1 MESKQ
6 KRYQLEQKGKKYIL
20 SIQTFQDKLRFVC
33 IEFSSDKQ
41 IIYIGQFNILELTKI
56 SSVFSSVT
64 EISEALDLFDEMI
77 VKQKINIELKENY
90 LNLNILIKNP
100 NKPDEKFT
108 IKLILFNRANS
119 GVNTQN
125 DTKSTNVVINQN
137 DSTSDYNKIDENLVY
152 SPNTENKQEPK
163 TPTINEKN
171 VESPVINNQI
181 QEEQIINSPSN
192 NIIVA
197 SNYQIQSS
205 NINTNTDINNNFS
218 EQYIQSQNIS
228 NNDNINQNYEP
239 TTNDINIISQEQYI
253 NSSEQ
258 VNNNN
263 HGEDLNLYSPKINSD
278 EKKNIHIDGNESS
291 SVDNYIQQFLQSSG
305 NVATEETSPLNL
317 VSSNEQYIQQSQE
330 NIELNQQLIQD
341 NQDYHTNL
349 ISQENQTSNIDFS
362 PQTQNNIQ
370 INKTTETDNSS
381 KEMQYIQQQNQIST
395 MNISSQGQYIQQ
407 QGEITPTIN
416 SIENYIP
423 QTTNTNI
430 TTQNEYYQSIQQ
442 PTAINSNT
450 ITTTTNQTQYIQ
462 IPTTKI
468 TTQKQYIIQNQP
480 LETQALNYNITEN
493 QIKKVKKIKNEKI
506 ILPLLPQQQEQPK
519 IEENNYE
526 SSAQIYSEPIQQPIM
541 PQPQIIV
548 QDNPELETL
557 RNENARLKEEINLLK
572 NQMQIYI
579 NENETLKTKTIVKSE
594 IQNNSQ
600 EILLLKQE
608 IERLSIELARFNEY
622 KIQKE
627 EEIDILN
634 IQIQKLLKRIKELE
648 RINEDLRAYIA
659 KISQMKSG
667 ENNAEQID
675 ALCIQDTR
683 LEIIRG
689 DIIENA
695 KELELLTRRI
705 CNNKYKKISLNL
717 IYKAIID
724 SDRANVFHNK
734 CDSAKMTLVLV
745 KSGND
750 KRFGG
755 FTSCNWEG
763 NSIEKKDENA
773 FVFSLDNL
781 KIYNIISGE
790 GAIGCYPN
798 FGPVFLGCQIR
809 IYDQFFRN
817 GGTTFEKGV
826 NYETKEDF
834 ELTGGLRKF
843 DIKDIEVYSVEL
855 MSK

>member
-90 LNLNILIKNP
+90 LNLNILIKNQ

-108 IKLILFNRANS
+108 ITLILFNRANS

-171 VESPVINNQI
+171 VDSPVINNQN

-197 SNYQIQSS
+197 SNYQIQSP

-228 NNDNINQNYEP
+228 NNDNINQNYELA
-239 TTNDINIISQEQYI
+239 TNDIKILSQEQYI
-253 NSSEQ
+253 NSPEQ

-263 HGEDLNLYSPKINSD
+263 HGEDLNIYSPKINSN
-278 EKKNIHIDGNESS
+278 EKKNIHINGNESS

-381 KEMQYIQQQNQIST
+381 KEMQYIQQENQIST
-395 MNISSQGQYIQQ
+395 TNISSQGQYIQQ

-442 PTAINSNT
+442 PTTINSNT
-450 ITTTTNQTQYIQ
+450 ITTTTNQTQYVQ

-667 ENNAEQID
+667 ENNTEQID

>member
-171 VESPVINNQI
+171 VDSPVINNQN

-192 NIIVA
+192 NIIVS
-197 SNYQIQSS
+197 SNYQIQSQ

-239 TTNDINIISQEQYI
+239 TTNDINIISQDQYI

-263 HGEDLNLYSPKINSD
+263 HGEDLNIYSPKINSN
-278 EKKNIHIDGNESS
+278 EKKNIHINGNESS

-317 VSSNEQYIQQSQE
+317 ISSNEQYIQQSQE

-381 KEMQYIQQQNQIST
+381 KEMQYIQQQNQVST
-395 MNISSQGQYIQQ
+395 TNISSQGQYIQQ
-407 QGEITPTIN
+407 QGEITPSIN
-416 SIENYIP
+416 SIENYLP
-423 QTTNTNI
+423 QTNNTNI

-667 ENNAEQID
+667 ENNTEQID

>member
-125 DTKSTNVVINQN
+125 DTKSTNVAINQN
-137 DSTSDYNKIDENLVY
+137 NSTSDYNKIDENLVY
-152 SPNTENKQEPK
+152 SPNTQNKQEPK

-291 SVDNYIQQFLQSSG
+291 SVDNYIQQFLQSPG

-395 MNISSQGQYIQQ
+395 TNISSQGQYIQQ
-407 QGEITPTIN
+407 QDEITPTIN

-430 TTQNEYYQSIQQ
+430 TNQNEYYQSIQQ

-506 ILPLLPQQQEQPK
+506 ILPLLPQQKEQPK

-526 SSAQIYSEPIQQPIM
+526 SSEQIYSEPIQQPIM

-548 QDNPELETL
+548 QDNTELETL
-557 RNENARLKEEINLLK
+557 RNENVRLKEEINLLK

-608 IERLSIELARFNEY
+608 IERLRIELARFNEY

-659 KISQMKSG
+659 KISQIKSG

-755 FTSCNWEG
+755 FTSYNWEG

>member
-33 IEFSSDKQ
+33 IEVSSDKQ

-90 LNLNILIKNP
+90 LNLNILIKNQ

-125 DTKSTNVVINQN
+125 DTKSTNVVINKN

-152 SPNTENKQEPK
+152 SPNTQNKQEPK

-395 MNISSQGQYIQQ
+395 TNISSQGQYIQQ
-407 QGEITPTIN
+407 QDEITPTIN

-430 TTQNEYYQSIQQ
+430 TNQNEYYQSIQQ

-608 IERLSIELARFNEY
+608 IERLRIELARFNEY

-667 ENNAEQID
+667 ENNTEQID

-843 DIKDIEVYSVEL
+843 DIKDIEVYSV
-855 MSK
+855 K

>member
-33 IEFSSDKQ
+33 IEVSSDKQ

-90 LNLNILIKNP
+90 LNLNILIKNQ

-152 SPNTENKQEPK
+152 SPNRENKQEPK

-263 HGEDLNLYSPKINSD
+263 HGEDLNIYSPKINSD
-278 EKKNIHIDGNESS
+278 EKKNIHINGNESS

-395 MNISSQGQYIQQ
+395 TNISSQGQYIQQ

-608 IERLSIELARFNEY
+608 IERLRIELARFNEY

-667 ENNAEQID
+667 ENNTEQID

>member
-263 HGEDLNLYSPKINSD
+263 HGEDLNIYSPKINSD

-305 NVATEETSPLNL
+305 NVAKEETSPLNL

-395 MNISSQGQYIQQ
+395 TNISSQGQYIQQ

-430 TTQNEYYQSIQQ
+430 TNQNEYYQSIQQ
-442 PTAINSNT
+442 PTDINSNT

-526 SSAQIYSEPIQQPIM
+526 SSAQIYSESIQQPIM

-608 IERLSIELARFNEY
+608 IERLRIELARFNEY

-667 ENNAEQID
+667 ENNTEQID

>member
-90 LNLNILIKNP
+90 LNLNILIKNQ

-263 HGEDLNLYSPKINSD
+263 HSEDLNIYSPKINSD

-381 KEMQYIQQQNQIST
+381 KEMQYIQQENQIST
-395 MNISSQGQYIQQ
+395 TNISSQGQYIQQ

-430 TTQNEYYQSIQQ
+430 TNQNEYYQSIQQ
-442 PTAINSNT
+442 PTTINSNT

-608 IERLSIELARFNEY
+608 IERLRIELARFNEY

-667 ENNAEQID
+667 DNNTEQID

>member
-33 IEFSSDKQ
+33 IEVSSDKQ

-90 LNLNILIKNP
+90 LNLNILIKNQ

-125 DTKSTNVVINQN
+125 DTKSTNVAINQN
-137 DSTSDYNKIDENLVY
+137 NSTSDYNKIDENLVY
-152 SPNTENKQEPK
+152 SPNKENKQGQK
-163 TPTINEKN
+163 TPIINEKN

-317 VSSNEQYIQQSQE
+317 ISSNEQYIQQSQE
-330 NIELNQQLIQD
+330 NIELNQQSIQD

-395 MNISSQGQYIQQ
+395 TNISSQGQYIQQ
-407 QGEITPTIN
+407 QGEITPNIN

-442 PTAINSNT
+442 PTTINSNT

-541 PQPQIIV
+541 QQPQIIV

-608 IERLSIELARFNEY
+608 IERLRIELARFNEY

-667 ENNAEQID
+667 ENNKEQID

>member
-33 IEFSSDKQ
+33 IEVSSDKQ
-41 IIYIGQFNILELTKI
+41 TTYIGQFNILELTKI

-90 LNLNILIKNP
+90 LNLNILIKNQ

-137 DSTSDYNKIDENLVY
+137 DSTCDYNKIDENLVY

-171 VESPVINNQI
+171 VESPVINNQN

-263 HGEDLNLYSPKINSD
+263 HGEDLNIYSPKINSD

-395 MNISSQGQYIQQ
+395 TNISSQGQYIQQ

-430 TTQNEYYQSIQQ
+430 TNQNEYYQSIQQ

-600 EILLLKQE
+600 EISLLKQE
-608 IERLSIELARFNEY
+608 IERLRIELARFNEY

>member
-33 IEFSSDKQ
+33 IEVSSDKQ
-41 IIYIGQFNILELTKI
+41 TTYIGQFNILELTKI

-90 LNLNILIKNP
+90 LNLNILIKNQ

-263 HGEDLNLYSPKINSD
+263 HGEDLNIYSPKINSD

-395 MNISSQGQYIQQ
+395 TNISSQGQYIQQ
-407 QGEITPTIN
+407 QDEITPTIN

-442 PTAINSNT
+442 PTTINSNT

-608 IERLSIELARFNEY
+608 IERLRIELARFNEY

>member
-90 LNLNILIKNP
+90 LNLNILIKNQ

-395 MNISSQGQYIQQ
+395 TNISSQGQYIQQ
-407 QGEITPTIN
+407 QGEITPNIN

-608 IERLSIELARFNEY
+608 IERLRIELARFNEY
-622 KIQKE
+622 KIQKD

-667 ENNAEQID
+667 ENNTEQID

>member
-33 IEFSSDKQ
+33 IEVSSDKQ

-90 LNLNILIKNP
+90 LNLNILIKNQ

-152 SPNTENKQEPK
+152 SPNTQNKQEPK

-263 HGEDLNLYSPKINSD
+263 HGEDLNIYSPKINSD

-395 MNISSQGQYIQQ
+395 TNISSQGQYIQQ

-430 TTQNEYYQSIQQ
+430 TNQNEYYQSIQQ

-608 IERLSIELARFNEY
+608 IERLRIELARFNEY
-622 KIQKE
+622 KIQKD

-667 ENNAEQID
+667 ENNTEQID

>member
-33 IEFSSDKQ
+33 IEVLSDKQ
-41 IIYIGQFNILELTKI
+41 TTYIGQFNILELTKI

-395 MNISSQGQYIQQ
+395 TNISSQGQYIQQ

-430 TTQNEYYQSIQQ
+430 TNQNEYYQSIQQ

-608 IERLSIELARFNEY
+608 IERLRIELARFNEY

-667 ENNAEQID
+667 ENNTEQID

>member
-33 IEFSSDKQ
+33 IEVSSDKQ
-41 IIYIGQFNILELTKI
+41 TTYIGQFNILELTKI

-192 NIIVA
+192 NIIVS
-197 SNYQIQSS
+197 SNYQIQSQ
-205 NINTNTDINNNFS
+205 NINTNTDINNNFP

-228 NNDNINQNYEP
+228 NNNNINQNYELA
-239 TTNDINIISQEQYI
+239 TNDINIISQDQYI

-263 HGEDLNLYSPKINSD
+263 HSEDLNIYSPKINSN

-370 INKTTETDNSS
+370 INKTTGTDNSS

-395 MNISSQGQYIQQ
+395 TNISSQGQYIQQ

-442 PTAINSNT
+442 PTTINSNT

-608 IERLSIELARFNEY
+608 IERLRIELARFNEY
-622 KIQKE
+622 KIQKD

-667 ENNAEQID
+667 ENNTEQID

>member
-90 LNLNILIKNP
+90 LNLNILIKNQ

-171 VESPVINNQI
+171 VDSPVINNQN

-192 NIIVA
+192 NIIVS
-197 SNYQIQSS
+197 SNYQIQSQ

-228 NNDNINQNYEP
+228 NNDNINQNYELA
-239 TTNDINIISQEQYI
+239 TNDIKILSQEQYI
-253 NSSEQ
+253 NSPEQ

-263 HGEDLNLYSPKINSD
+263 HGEDLNIYSPKINSN
-278 EKKNIHIDGNESS
+278 EKKNIHINGNESS

-317 VSSNEQYIQQSQE
+317 ISSNEQYIQQSQE

-395 MNISSQGQYIQQ
+395 TNISSQGQYIQQ

-442 PTAINSNT
+442 PTTINSNT
-450 ITTTTNQTQYIQ
+450 ITTTTNQTQYVQ

-608 IERLSIELARFNEY
+608 IERLRIELARFNEY

-667 ENNAEQID
+667 ENNTEQID

>member
-41 IIYIGQFNILELTKI
+41 ILYIGQFNILELTKI

-90 LNLNILIKNP
+90 LNLNILIKNQ

-152 SPNTENKQEPK
+152 SQNTENKQEPK

-171 VESPVINNQI
+171 VESPVINNQN

-192 NIIVA
+192 NIIVS
-197 SNYQIQSS
+197 SNYQIQSQT
-205 NINTNTDINNNFS
+205 INTNTDINNNFS

-228 NNDNINQNYEP
+228 NNNNINQNYELA
-239 TTNDINIISQEQYI
+239 TNDINIISQDQYI

-263 HGEDLNLYSPKINSD
+263 HSEDLNIYSPKINSN

-317 VSSNEQYIQQSQE
+317 NSSNEQYIQQSHE

-349 ISQENQTSNIDFS
+349 ISQENQNSNIDFS

-395 MNISSQGQYIQQ
+395 TNISSQGQYIQQ

-430 TTQNEYYQSIQQ
+430 TNQNEYYQSIQQ

-526 SSAQIYSEPIQQPIM
+526 SSEQIYSEPIQQPIM

-608 IERLSIELARFNEY
+608 IERLRIELARFNEY

-634 IQIQKLLKRIKELE
+634 IQIQNLLKRIKELE

-667 ENNAEQID
+667 ENNTEQID

>member
-90 LNLNILIKNP
+90 LNLNILIKNQ

-137 DSTSDYNKIDENLVY
+137 DSTTDYNKIDENLVY
-152 SPNTENKQEPK
+152 SPNKENKQEQK
-163 TPTINEKN
+163 TPIINEKN
-171 VESPVINNQI
+171 VESPVINNQN

-197 SNYQIQSS
+197 SNYQIQSQT
-205 NINTNTDINNNFS
+205 INTNTDINNNFS

-228 NNDNINQNYEP
+228 NNDNINQNYELA
-239 TTNDINIISQEQYI
+239 TNDINIISQDQYI

-263 HGEDLNLYSPKINSD
+263 HGEDLNIYSPKINSN

-395 MNISSQGQYIQQ
+395 TNISSQGQYIQQ

-430 TTQNEYYQSIQQ
+430 TNQNEYYQSIQQ

-548 QDNPELETL
+548 QDNPELETF

-594 IQNNSQ
+594 IQKNSQ

-608 IERLSIELARFNEY
+608 IERLRIELARFNEY

-659 KISQMKSG
+659 KISQIKSG

-855 MSK
+855 LEQ

>member
-90 LNLNILIKNP
+90 LNLNILIKNQ

-108 IKLILFNRANS
+108 ITLILFNRANS

-171 VESPVINNQI
+171 VDSPVINNQN

-192 NIIVA
+192 NIIVS
-197 SNYQIQSS
+197 SNYQIQSQ

-228 NNDNINQNYEP
+228 NNDNINQNYELA
-239 TTNDINIISQEQYI
+239 TNDIKILSQEQYI
-253 NSSEQ
+253 NSPEQ

-263 HGEDLNLYSPKINSD
+263 HGEDLNIYSPKINSD
-278 EKKNIHIDGNESS
+278 EKKNIHINGNESS

-381 KEMQYIQQQNQIST
+381 KEMQYIQQQNQVST
-395 MNISSQGQYIQQ
+395 TNISSQGQYIQQ

-430 TTQNEYYQSIQQ
+430 TNQNEYYQSIQQ

-608 IERLSIELARFNEY
+608 IERLRIELARFNEY

-667 ENNAEQID
+667 ENNTEQID

>member
-90 LNLNILIKNP
+90 LNLNILIKNQ

-395 MNISSQGQYIQQ
+395 TNISSQGQYIQQ
-407 QGEITPTIN
+407 QDEITPTIN

-442 PTAINSNT
+442 PTTINSNT

-468 TTQKQYIIQNQP
+468 TTQKQYVIQNQP

-608 IERLSIELARFNEY
+608 IERLRIELARFNEY

-634 IQIQKLLKRIKELE
+634 IQIQNLLKRIKELE

-667 ENNAEQID
+667 ENNTEQID

-755 FTSCNWEG
+755 FTSYNWEG

>member
-1 MESKQ
+1 MK
-6 KRYQLEQKGKKYIL
+6 
-20 SIQTFQDKLRFVC
+20 
-33 IEFSSDKQ
+33 
-41 IIYIGQFNILELTKI
+41 
-56 SSVFSSVT
+56 
-64 EISEALDLFDEMI
+64 
-77 VKQKINIELKENY
+77 
-90 LNLNILIKNP
+90 
-100 NKPDEKFT
+100 
-108 IKLILFNRANS
+108 
-119 GVNTQN
+119 
-125 DTKSTNVVINQN
+125 
-137 DSTSDYNKIDENLVY
+137 
-152 SPNTENKQEPK
+152 
-163 TPTINEKN
+163 
-171 VESPVINNQI
+171 
-181 QEEQIINSPSN
+181 
-192 NIIVA
+192 
-197 SNYQIQSS
+197 
-205 NINTNTDINNNFS
+205 
-218 EQYIQSQNIS
+218 
-228 NNDNINQNYEP
+228 
-239 TTNDINIISQEQYI
+239 
-253 NSSEQ
+253 
-258 VNNNN
+258 
-263 HGEDLNLYSPKINSD
+263 
-278 EKKNIHIDGNESS
+278 KKNIHIDGNESS

-395 MNISSQGQYIQQ
+395 TNISSQGQYIQQ

-608 IERLSIELARFNEY
+608 IERLRIELARFNEY
-622 KIQKE
+622 KIQKD

-667 ENNAEQID
+667 ENNTEQID

>member
-90 LNLNILIKNP
+90 LNLNILIKNQ

-263 HGEDLNLYSPKINSD
+263 HDEDLNIYSPKKNSD

-395 MNISSQGQYIQQ
+395 TNISSQGQYIQQ
-407 QGEITPTIN
+407 QGEITPNIN
-416 SIENYIP
+416 SIDNYIP

-430 TTQNEYYQSIQQ
+430 TNQNEYYQSIQQ

-608 IERLSIELARFNEY
+608 IERLRIELARFNEY

-667 ENNAEQID
+667 ENNEEQID

>member
-33 IEFSSDKQ
+33 IEVSSDKQ

-171 VESPVINNQI
+171 VESPVINNQN

-263 HGEDLNLYSPKINSD
+263 HGEDLNIYSPKINSD

-395 MNISSQGQYIQQ
+395 TNISSQGQYIQQ

-442 PTAINSNT
+442 PTTINSNT

-608 IERLSIELARFNEY
+608 IERLRIELARFNEY

-667 ENNAEQID
+667 ENNTEQID

>member
-20 SIQTFQDKLRFVC
+20 SIQTFKDKLRFVC
-33 IEFSSDKQ
+33 IEVSSDKQ

-228 NNDNINQNYEP
+228 NNDNINQNYELA
-239 TTNDINIISQEQYI
+239 TNDINIISQEQYI

-395 MNISSQGQYIQQ
+395 TNISSQGQYIQQ

-430 TTQNEYYQSIQQ
+430 TNQNEYYQSIQQ

-608 IERLSIELARFNEY
+608 IERLRIELARFNEY

-634 IQIQKLLKRIKELE
+634 IQIQNLLKRIKELE